1 MYQRSLKFVINE
13 KTFFVKEEVKL
24 YLLLLRV
31 WISIRFEFS
40 CGKRSINK
48 LNMFESYH
56 RNFYLIILTKKYLEN
71 ASAFISKSIISLIS
85 YFPTNYLVAV

>member
-1 MYQRSLKFVINE
+1 MKKL
-13 KTFFVKEEVKL
+13 FFVKEEVKL

-48 LNMFESYH
+48 LNMFESYQ
-56 RNFYLIILTKKYLEN
+56 RNVYLFSLTQKYLEDDS
-71 ASAFISKSIISLIS
+71 SAFISKSIISLIS